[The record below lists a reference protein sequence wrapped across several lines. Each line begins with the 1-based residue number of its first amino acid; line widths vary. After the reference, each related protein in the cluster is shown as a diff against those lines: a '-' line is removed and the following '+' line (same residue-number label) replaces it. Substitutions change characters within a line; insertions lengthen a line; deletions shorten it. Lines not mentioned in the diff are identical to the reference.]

1 MRPDNF
7 SKNILRLF
15 SRSKPANFS
24 YKWDYLG
31 RILKER
37 KKVISRLFISGVRQI
52 VKKTSLKMYT
62 LFLTLCVISYIT
74 NQICSY
80 IETNLS
86 GESLINCGWNNSNN
100 LTFGPEV
107 LIKIRIEALACKC
120 RHRPFDVSSSKW
132 ITSKLALFYSLYFN
146 VKPSFFPE
154 AKAFQVILPCLDE
167 NLWW

>member
-1 MRPDNF
+1 MG
-7 SKNILRLF
+7 LF
-15 SRSKPANFS
+15 GAHFK
-24 YKWDYLG
+24 
-31 RILKER
+31 R
-37 KKVISRLFISGVRQI
+37 KKKSYFTI
-52 VKKTSLKMYT
+52 VYIRCKANSEKSSLKIYT

-100 LTFGPEV
+100 LTFGLEV

-120 RHRPFDVSSSKW
+120 IRRPFDVSSSKW
-132 ITSKLALFYSLYFN
+132 ITSKLALFYSLYCN
-146 VKPSFFPE
+146 DKPSFFPE
-154 AKAFQVILPCLDE
+154 AKAFQVVLPCLDE

>member
-1 MRPDNF
+1 MYKMRPDHF
-7 SKNILRLF
+7 SKNILRFF

-24 YKWDYLG
+24 YKWDYFG

-37 KKVISRLFISGVRQI
+37 KKRFFTI
-52 VKKTSLKMYT
+52 VYLRCKANSEKFSLKIYT
-62 LFLTLCVISYIT
+62 LFLTLCVTSYIT

-86 GESLINCGWNNSNN
+86 GESLINCGSNNSNN

-120 RHRPFDVSSSKW
+120 IRRPFHVSSSK
-132 ITSKLALFYSLYFN
+132 
-146 VKPSFFPE
+146 
-154 AKAFQVILPCLDE
+154 
-167 NLWW
+167 